1 MSNRLIS
8 PTIQAMSKVSNTFNN
23 SFPPDCQKAS
33 VPIQFHILCSLLID
47 ECDPQKKG
55 FSESSK
61 TIAQLAMYQY
71 RKMTSNYDQSHR
83 CEDMLRREKHLY
95 QFMLV

>member
-47 ECDPQKKG
+47 GCDPRKKG

-71 RKMTSNYDQSHR
+71 RKMTSNS
-83 CEDMLRREKHLY
+83 
-95 QFMLV
+95 